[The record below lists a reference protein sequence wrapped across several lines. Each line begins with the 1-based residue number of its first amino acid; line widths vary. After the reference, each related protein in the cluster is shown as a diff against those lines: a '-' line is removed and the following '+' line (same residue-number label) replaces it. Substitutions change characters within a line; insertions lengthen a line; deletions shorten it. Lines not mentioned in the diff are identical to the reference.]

1 MQPVYSKN
9 KVISNHEVSD
19 NIYAIKVEGRFNVLP
34 GQFYNL
40 RAWGREPLLSR
51 PISIYDVDVAGTS
64 ITFLYE
70 VRGIGTKLLSEAKI
84 GTQVELL
91 GPLGNGFDMAEV
103 KGRVA
108 LITGGI
114 GIAPLLLTSKL
125 SSNCIIDLYAGF
137 RDKSY
142 SLGEFKKYVNQI
154 YVATDTGSEGHKGY
168 ITELFDTSKYDVVLT
183 CGPEIMMKKV
193 AKVAVENMIPV
204 FVSMES
210 HMACG
215 IGACLVCTCKTVHG
229 MKRTCKDGPIFRGE
243 DVL

>member
-9 KVISNHEVSD
+9 KVISNEKVCD
-19 NIYAIKVEGRFNVLP
+19 NIYKIKVMGSFKVLP

-40 RAWGREPLLSR
+40 RSWGREPLLSR
-51 PISIYDVDVAGTS
+51 PISIYDVDDTS
-64 ITFLYE
+64 ISFLYE
-70 VRGIGTKLLSEAKI
+70 IRGIGTKLISEAI
-84 GTQVELL
+84 AGSEIELL
-91 GPLGNGFDMAEV
+91 GPLGNGFDIEQV

-108 LITGGI
+108 MVTGGV
-114 GIAPLLLTSKL
+114 GIAPLLLTSKQAL
-125 SSNCIIDLYAGF
+125 NCTIDLFSGF

-142 SLGEFKKYVNQI
+142 SINEFDEYINKVYI
-154 YVATDTGSEGHKGY
+154 STDTGNEGHKGF
-168 ITELFDTSKYDVVLT
+168 ITELLDAKEYDVILT

-193 AKVAVENMIPV
+193 ARIAVENNVKV

-215 IGACLVCTCKTVHG
+215 VGACLVCTCKTVHG

-243 DVL
+243 DVI